1 MEQTE
6 RAANTVTTDKQ
17 SNDRGHFQDRDTK
30 GQVERTTSVVVV
42 DRDKLKP
49 QDTCSVVG

>member
-6 RAANTVTTDKQ
+6 RAANTATTDEQ
-17 SNDRGHFQDRDTK
+17 SNNRGLYQDPDAK

-42 DRDKLKP
+42 DRDR
-49 QDTCSVVG
+49 S